1 MENTENNQ
9 TEAASDLS
17 ASTGS
22 DLCDAAEKLHEA
34 FYTMLR
40 DWRDGDFELPR
51 YAELHMNA
59 MESRAIRL
67 GQVIYSIQNAESGR
81 GEAVDPTR

>member
-1 MENTENNQ
+1 MTNDNEKP
-9 TEAASDLS
+9 AASDLS
-17 ASTGS
+17 ESAGP

-34 FYTMLR
+34 FHTMLR

-67 GQVIYSIQNAESGR
+67 GQVIYSIKNSENCH
-81 GEAVDPTR
+81 AVRNERS